1 MGPNPVLVYIL
12 ERFSILIL
20 KAKMCSLSLDFADL
34 IFCKSVD
41 LLFQTRLRAH
51 FEKFCRKM
59 IRLFFNIL
67 QELHYDSI
75 KRFLN
80 SKCCKYLHHL
90 FRAFQK
96 FTGSLEPM
104 EHVVTAPLYCTLNG
118 VHFILC
124 L

>member
-1 MGPNPVLVYIL
+1 MSPNPVLVYIL

-59 IRLFFNIL
+59 IQLFFYIL

-75 KRFLN
+75 NGFLN
-80 SKCCKYLHHL
+80 KCCKYLHHL
-90 FRAFQK
+90 FRDLQK
-96 FTGSLEPM
+96 FTGSLEPL
-104 EHVVTAPLYCTLNG
+104 EHVVMAPLCFTLNG
-118 VHFILC
+118 AHSILC